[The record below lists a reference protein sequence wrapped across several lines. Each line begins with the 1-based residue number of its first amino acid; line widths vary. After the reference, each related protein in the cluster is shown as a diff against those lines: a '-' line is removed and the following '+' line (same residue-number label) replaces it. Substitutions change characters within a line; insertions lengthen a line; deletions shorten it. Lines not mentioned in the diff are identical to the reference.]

1 MFTRTTSR
9 TVHFDSPFTLPGLTE
24 NYPAGDYRVY
34 DDEEQITGIS
44 WLAYRRIST
53 TMEVVGSQK
62 TSRIEIDPIDLDA
75 ALDKDRS
82 HYPARATSADRT

>member
-9 TVHFDSPFTLPGLTE
+9 TVHFDKPFTMPGIDG

-53 TMEVVGSQK
+53 TVEVVKGQK
-62 TSRIEIDPIDLDA
+62 TSRVEIDPLDFDA
-75 ALDKDRS
+75 ALDKDRL
-82 HYPARATSADRT
+82 HYPVKTNVG

>member
-9 TVHFDSPFTLPGLTE
+9 TVHFNSPFTLPGVTG
-24 NYPAGDYRVY
+24 NYPPGDYRIY

-53 TMEVVGSQK
+53 TMEVVGRQK
-62 TSRIEIDPIDLDA
+62 TSRIDIDPLDLDA
-75 ALDKDRS
+75 ALHEDTLRTPVK
-82 HYPARATSADRT
+82 TSLADHT